1 MTNAHDPRTL
11 EDRLQWIADWS
22 EPGIDLADA
31 GTAREALD
39 TIKHLR
45 AELARAQRNRDMW
58 KGQCER
64 QADELARVRKLE
76 DIPHAAL
83 YRAVEQL
90 HAERAA
96 HEATKAE
103 FAAFRQEVSEA
114 MKVVRE
120 YTDRNSVVTTM
131 EMFSPSGVSFKF
143 ADFIIP
149 PPDPITEWLHK
160 SGYEGNA
167 AVEQAV
173 RAYAKERE

>member
-64 QADELARVRKLE
+64 QADELARVRKLGDVMAFHMDE
-76 DIPHAAL
+76 VRDITRTA
-83 YRAVEQL
+83 
-90 HAERAA
+90 RAA
-96 HEATKAE
+96 IAKARGHLE
-103 FAAFRQEVSEA
+103 EPQS
-114 MKVVRE
+114 
-120 YTDRNSVVTTM
+120 
-131 EMFSPSGVSFKF
+131 
-143 ADFIIP
+143 
-149 PPDPITEWLHK
+149 
-160 SGYEGNA
+160 
-167 AVEQAV
+167 
-173 RAYAKERE
+173 